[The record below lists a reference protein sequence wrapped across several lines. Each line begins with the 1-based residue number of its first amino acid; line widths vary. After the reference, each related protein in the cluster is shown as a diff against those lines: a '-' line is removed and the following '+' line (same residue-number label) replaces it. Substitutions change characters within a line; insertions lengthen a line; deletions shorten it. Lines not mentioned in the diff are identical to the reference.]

1 MDDRKLKSKLFM
13 STFLVG
19 MVSGAGL
26 LSPALAQGSDE
37 VVTVA
42 DAATETDEVAVQQT
56 VTVTGSR
63 IQQTNLSSAV
73 PVSTF
78 NAAQIELSGAVNVAD
93 VLRQLPATG
102 VSGISSGNSNFTTT
116 ASGINTLE
124 LRNLTED
131 RTLVLVNGRRFV
143 GGVPGSSIVD
153 FNQIPTEFID
163 RIDVITGG
171 ASAVY
176 GSDALAGVV
185 NVILKK
191 DFEGLTFSSQAGITD
206 ADDNETYRAN
216 ITAGSSFADGKGNA
230 ILSLGWS
237 TNNGAFFRDR
247 PGQGNDD
254 IDYTAFTGDVAD
266 FGTLVSDLQGFPFY
280 SSFSERGRFFGPGVG
295 NRTVDEST
303 GGTFRNYAGSLDGF
317 DRQQFRAMTTPTER
331 ITAAAVI
338 NYEVSPLFNFFSE
351 INYATTDTSSE
362 LEPFPL
368 GGDDIYGS
376 QPFCVDANGDA
387 AANGSPSV
395 ARCIN
400 GAPITGAYVP
410 EAFRAQ
416 LRAAN
421 PGLADEDLVYGFA
434 RRTTEVNARGAENT
448 RQTARIVAGFDG
460 EFENGVNYEVSLN
473 WGRTTQNQE
482 STGGIDVRNF
492 QQALDSIVVGGEI
505 VCRDEVA
512 RSQGCVPIN
521 IFGAGSISP
530 EAAAYVRAD
539 SKYDAAIE
547 QVVFNAYLSG
557 DTTPIGFELPAGP
570 VSWVAGY
577 EWREESSEELP
588 DALSQSG
595 LNAGNVTPIT
605 KGSYD
610 VYEFFGELQVPLLK
624 DVTFAKELT
633 AKLAARQSTYSSV
646 GDTFAWSGNL
656 EWSPVEQIR
665 FRSQYAEAVRAP
677 NISEAFSGLGE
688 TFATVS
694 DPCNGLTLVAGT
706 PTFGTTDPDDLRIA
720 SICYADPLIAARVAR
735 DGSLTLSQP
744 ELQGTGGLVGGALA
758 GGYDLKQE
766 EATTFTIGF
775 VLNPNWNSWLEP
787 FVLSVDYF
795 DIEITD
801 AIGTLGRNTSLN
813 RCYGNGDS
821 SVTTFDPN
829 SAFCSNVIRYSVGP
843 FLGATDQVNSF
854 SQNLASIETTGIDVQ
869 ASYILSLNDLFQTQT
884 PLGDLALSANYQ
896 YLDKYESE
904 AFPGAGTGNSEGSLG
919 LSQNEGLFGAVY
931 TNGGLTVAVD
941 TTWVGANEEDYGFL
955 NAPIEFDDTYFTDV
969 QVRYRMLNDTVTL
982 VGGVDNIA
990 DEFVYA
996 GVGLVGATGH
1006 YTDPDVY
1013 DALGRRFYVG
1023 FRLDF

>member
-1 MDDRKLKSKLFM
+1 
-13 STFLVG
+13 
-19 MVSGAGL
+19 
-26 LSPALAQGSDE
+26 
-37 VVTVA
+37 VTVA
-42 DAATETDEVAVQQT
+42 DAATETDEVARQQT

-124 LRNLTED
+124 LRNLGED

-143 GGVPGSSIVD
+143 GGVPGSSVVD

-216 ITAGSSFADGKGNA
+216 ITAGSNFADGKGNA

-254 IDYTAFTGDVAD
+254 LDYSLFTGDAAD

-303 GGTFRNYAGSLDGF
+303 GGTFRNYAGSRDGF

-368 GGDDIYGS
+368 GGDDIYGT

-395 ARCIN
+395 VRCIN

-448 RQTARIVAGFDG
+448 RQTARVVAGFDG

-521 IFGAGSISP
+521 IFGAGNISP

-557 DTTPIGFELPAGP
+557 DTTPIGLELPAGP
-570 VSWVAGY
+570 LSWVAGY

-624 DVTFAKELT
+624 DAPLAKELT

-665 FRSQYAEAVRAP
+665 FRGQYAEAVRAP
-677 NISEAFSGLGE
+677 NISEAFSGLSE

-720 SICYADPLIAARVAR
+720 SICYADPLVAARVAR

-766 EATTFTIGF
+766 EATTFTLGF

-854 SQNLASIETTGIDVQ
+854 SQNLSSIKTTGIDVQ
-869 ASYILSLNDLFQTQT
+869 ASYVLTLNDLFKTAT

-904 AFPGAGTGNSEGSLG
+904 AFPGAGTGSSDGSLG

-931 TNGGLTVAVD
+931 TNGALTLAVD
-941 TTWVGANEEDYGFL
+941 TTWVGSNKEDFGFL
-955 NAPIEFDDTYFTDV
+955 NTPIEFDDTFFTDI
-969 QVRYRMLNDTVTL
+969 QVRYRLLNDTVTL
-982 VGGVDNIA
+982 VGGVDNVS
-990 DEFVYA
+990 DEFVYT
-996 GVGLVGATGH
+996 GLGNNATGH

>member
-13 STFLVG
+13 STILVG
-19 MVSGAGL
+19 IVSGAGL
-26 LSPALAQGSDE
+26 FGPAIAQGSDE
-37 VVTVA
+37 AVTVTDAPAAA
-42 DAATETDEVAVQQT
+42 DDVSRQQT

-78 NAAQIELSGAVNVAD
+78 NSAQIELSGAVNVAD

-185 NVILKK
+185 NVILKR
-191 DFEGLTFSSQAGITD
+191 DFEGLTFSTQAGLTD
-206 ADDNETYRAN
+206 AEDNENYRAS
-216 ITAGSSFADGKGNA
+216 ITAGSNFADDRGNA
-230 ILSLGWS
+230 IVSLGWS

-247 PGQGNDD
+247 EGQGNDD
-254 IDYTAFTGDVAD
+254 LDYSQFTGDAAD
-266 FGTLVSDLQGFPFY
+266 FGTLVSELQGFPFF

-295 NRTVDEST
+295 NRTVDESA
-303 GGTFRNYAGSLDGF
+303 GGAFRNFSTRIDGF
-317 DRQQFRAMTTPTER
+317 DRQQFRALTTPTER
-331 ITAAAVI
+331 LTAAAVI
-338 NYEVSPLFNFFSE
+338 NYEINPLVNFFTE
-351 INYATTDTSSE
+351 INYATTDTVSE

-376 QPFCVDANGDA
+376 QPFCVDANGAA
-387 AANGSPSV
+387 AANGSAAV

-400 GAPITGAYVP
+400 GAPITGVFVP

-434 RRTTEVNARGAENT
+434 RRTTEVNARGADNT
-448 RQTARIVAGFDG
+448 RQTARIVTGFEG
-460 EFENGVNYEVSLN
+460 EFESGVNYEVSLN
-473 WGRTTQNQE
+473 WGRTTQDQN
-482 STGGIDVRNF
+482 SAGGIDVRNF
-492 QQALDSIVVGGEI
+492 AAALDSIIVNGEA

-512 RSQGCVPIN
+512 RGQGCVPIN

-539 SKYDAAIE
+539 SKFDAVIE
-547 QVVFNAYLSG
+547 QVVFNAFLSG
-557 DTTPIGFELPAGP
+557 DTTPIGLALPAGP
-570 VSWVAGY
+570 LSWVAGY
-577 EWREESSEELP
+577 EWREESSEEIP

-605 KGSYD
+605 RGNYD

-624 DVTFAKELT
+624 DVPLAKELT
-633 AKLAARQSTYSSV
+633 AKFAARQSTYSSV

-656 EWSPVEQIR
+656 EWAPVEQIR

-677 NISEAFSGLGE
+677 NISEAFAGLGE

-694 DPCNGLTLVAGT
+694 DPCNGLTVVGGT
-706 PTFGTTDPDDLRIA
+706 PTFGTTDPDDLRVA
-720 SICYADPLIAARVAR
+720 SICFADPLVAARVAR

-758 GGYDLKQE
+758 GGFDLKQE
-766 EATTFTIGF
+766 EATTFTVGF
-775 VLNPNWNSWLEP
+775 VLNPNWTSWLEP

-795 DIEITD
+795 DIEIVD

-821 SVTTFDPN
+821 DITTFDPT
-829 SAFCSNVIRYSVGP
+829 SAFCSNVIRFNVGP

-854 SQNLASIETTGIDVQ
+854 SQNLQSINTSGLDVQ
-869 ASYILSLNDLFQTQT
+869 ASYTLSFNDMFGTKT

-919 LSQNEGLFGAVY
+919 LSQHEGLFGAVY
-931 TNGGLTVAVD
+931 TNGPLTLAVD
-941 TTWVGANEEDYGFL
+941 TTWVGQNEEDFGFL
-955 NAPIEFDDTYFTDV
+955 NEPIEFDDTFFTDIQARFRV
-969 QVRYRMLNDTVTL
+969 LNDTATL
-982 VGGVDNIA
+982 VAGVDNVA
-990 DEFVYA
+990 DEFVYT
-996 GVGLVGATGH
+996 GLGNNATGH